1 MVLPDLSYSKARCM
15 LTAAAA
21 MKASRDLSAE
31 SMGDPDGST
40 SGMERELF
48 TWWMSRSALDID
60 TAFCYGVIQGA

>member
-15 LTAAAA
+15 LTAGA
-21 MKASRDLSAE
+21 MKASRELSAE

-48 TWWMSRSALDID
+48 TWWVSRSALVID
-60 TAFCYGVIQGA
+60 TAFCYGVIQGD